1 MVSPM
6 LTESRSL
13 GIPRRGGLR
22 LPRGQRC
29 GTPVCWPLSSR
40 QRPRPASGPSTI
52 STPSPGSGQPLLSP
66 QRFVRVWPQPRSK
79 GTSNGWDFEMTS
91 RIKCLLVL
99 WLPVLLECALC
110 SGATVSW
117 VGGSGDWNTATNWS
131 TGALPGTNDT
141 ALINTPGGPF
151 TITHSVGT
159 HTVQSLQSQQAFTLS
174 GGSLTVSN
182 TVQINSTFT
191 LSGGALV
198 GATVLQPTN
207 NSALIVNGLTAVL
220 NGVTV
225 NGTLDVGNG
234 LNAVEVTVTNRLV
247 LNGTLLVGNPTNG
260 FYGGVTFAGTQTLG
274 GSGTVIFGDNANYSF
289 NSLRLSLAG
298 TTLTI
303 GPAITIGG
311 QNGVL
316 GYASAWGGPAG
327 VSVINQGNISAAS
340 GGGTVTFAGAAL
352 VNQVPGTL
360 SVSNGGV
367 LTLASTSLTN
377 TGTINASN
385 GTVTLAGTFV
395 TSHLDRKS
403 VV

>member
-29 GTPVCWPLSSR
+29 GTPVYWPLSSR

-131 TGALPGTNDT
+131 TGALPGTHDNVVIGAGASIT
-141 ALINTPGGPF
+141 V
-151 TITHSVGT
+151 THSSGT
-159 HTVQSLQSQQAFTLS
+159 HTVQSVQSQQAFVLS

-182 TVQINSTFT
+182 TVQVNNAFT
-191 LSGGALV
+191 LSGGTLV
-198 GATVLQPTN
+198 NATILQGTNGASFTVSSGTLD
-207 NSALIVNGLTAVL
+207 
-220 NGVTV
+220 GVTV
-225 NGTLDVGNG
+225 NGNWDVGRPRSR
-234 LNAVEVTVTNRLV
+234 AR
-247 LNGTLLVGNPTNG
+247 P
-260 FYGGVTFAGTQTLG
+260 
-274 GSGTVIFGDNANYSF
+274 
-289 NSLRLSLAG
+289 
-298 TTLTI
+298 
-303 GPAITIGG
+303 
-311 QNGVL
+311 
-316 GYASAWGGPAG
+316 
-327 VSVINQGNISAAS
+327 
-340 GGGTVTFAGAAL
+340 
-352 VNQVPGTL
+352 
-360 SVSNGGV
+360 
-367 LTLASTSLTN
+367 
-377 TGTINASN
+377 
-385 GTVTLAGTFV
+385 
-395 TSHLDRKS
+395 
-403 VV
+403 